1 MSYLWVYFVLYI
13 LLDDGVFLSNVGNL
27 SGVVSRPEV
36 IIDCWDFLNDLGDIW
51 LLGVGTFFRIV
62 IAEFN
67 AGFVCVPCAMFDF

>member
-1 MSYLWVYFVLYI
+1 
-13 LLDDGVFLSNVGNL
+13 
-27 SGVVSRPEV
+27 
-36 IIDCWDFLNDLGDIW
+36 LNDLGDIW